1 MKSKT
6 MILMVVAVGCG
17 LVASFLTSRLL
28 AERNNNAGP
37 VMEKYLVAKKNLQIG
52 TVIKEPEKFFVEKDF
67 AESSAPRKGFK
78 SFEEIRN
85 LKLSKPVSE
94 DAPLTKDDLL
104 DTNAT
109 TFTVQIPTGHEAVG
123 IRVNPELI
131 AGGFVAP
138 MDKVDVIWTFNK
150 GGDSQSQI
158 ILQNMLVL
166 ATDTEDGRPDDK
178 RAKLAST
185 VTLAAKPDEAQ
196 KLSLAA
202 HQGELRLSLRKL
214 GDDTQLV
221 VRPTKL
227 ADLLKGNQP
236 QPTEST
242 DEENPTISK
251 PKDPKIETP
260 TPAPDPV
267 KEPETF
273 VQTIQNGESRTVV
286 KHQSD
291 GNVSVEKTDPVNIS
305 PKVPLKKETPTK
317 PDSEK
322 KGDEGK

>member
-1 MKSKT
+1 
-6 MILMVVAVGCG
+6 
-17 LVASFLTSRLL
+17 
-28 AERNNNAGP
+28 
-37 VMEKYLVAKKNLQIG
+37 MEKYLVAKKNLQIG
-52 TVIKEPEKFFVEKDF
+52 TVIKDPEKFFVEKDF
-67 AESSAPRKGFK
+67 PESSAPRKGFK
-78 SFEEIRN
+78 TFEEIRN

-109 TFTVQIPTGHEAVG
+109 TFTVQIPAGHEAVG

-138 MDKVDVIWTFNK
+138 MDKVDVIWTLNR
-150 GGDSQSQI
+150 GGDSQSSI

-202 HQGELRLSLRKL
+202 SQGELRLSLRKL

-221 VRPTKL
+221 VKPTKV
-227 ADLLKGNQP
+227 ADLLKGTQNH
-236 QPTEST
+236 PTEST
-242 DEENPTISK
+242 TEEDSSTISRSR
-251 PKDPKIETP
+251 DPKIETP
-260 TPAPDPV
+260 TPAPESV

-322 KGDEGK
+322 KGDTEGK